1 MSTFKSKKNG
11 MFYIAVS
18 TPILFLLGVTIYDF
32 VSFEN
37 RLTTIELLSRLGIA
51 MVFILFIFLLNRM
64 NYTIEENKL
73 KIKSIIF
80 KKEFDIQKF
89 KSITRNKK
97 RFIPTEKA
105 ALSSKGIIIRY
116 STYDEIFISP
126 ENEIEFIQELK
137 NCNPSIEIDID

>member
-1 MSTFKSKKNG
+1 
-11 MFYIAVS
+11 
-18 TPILFLLGVTIYDF
+18 
-32 VSFEN
+32 
-37 RLTTIELLSRLGIA
+37 
-51 MVFILFIFLLNRM
+51 M

-89 KSITRNKK
+89 KSIPRNKK